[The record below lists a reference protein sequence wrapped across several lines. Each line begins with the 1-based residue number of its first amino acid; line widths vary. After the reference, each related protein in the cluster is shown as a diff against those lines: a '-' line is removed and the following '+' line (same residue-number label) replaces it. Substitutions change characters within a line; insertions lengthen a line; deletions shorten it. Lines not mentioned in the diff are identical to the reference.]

1 MHRQHL
7 PAVCCEGPLIAADVV
22 PSVGARLE
30 SNSYGWGHQFR
41 DDDALYVVHDEDDW
55 ETTPL
60 EDAEFI
66 AMAMEYL
73 SNKGMQ
79 LLTAYRR
86 LPSVLA
92 LQLGWHCN

>member
-1 MHRQHL
+1 VLGQDRSLLGGSFASPRMHRQHL

-60 EDAEFI
+60 
-66 AMAMEYL
+66 
-73 SNKGMQ
+73 
-79 LLTAYRR
+79 
-86 LPSVLA
+86 
-92 LQLGWHCN
+92 